1 LQTAAYYGYP
11 EFKENPYF
19 CNFPEI
25 GWFITLRPAEGRE
38 MLFYCVTLAFPG
50 GISAWILFDR
60 YEDFPRAEN
69 IPLVEK

>member
-1 LQTAAYYGYP
+1 
-11 EFKENPYF
+11 
-19 CNFPEI
+19 
-25 GWFITLRPAEGRE
+25 